1 MVGTGLWDNAAP
13 ALQHAESHGIRIP
26 MIQFRNLTL
35 ARGARRLIEDA
46 SLQIHPGWRVG
57 LVGANG
63 SGKSS
68 LFALLRGE
76 LHADRGDCEVP
87 AAWRIATVA
96 QETPALD
103 MPAIEYVL
111 DGDAELRGIEREL
124 VVLENSAEADHD
136 HDGHR
141 LGELHARLHEID
153 GYSARARAASL
164 LSGLGFADAEFENPV
179 SSFSGGWRMRLNLA
193 QALISRS
200 DLLLLDEPTNHLDL
214 DAVVWLEKWLT
225 GYRGTLL
232 LVSHDRDFLDA
243 CVTHIAHIYTQ
254 RLTLYTGN
262 YSAFEEARAAQLAG
276 QQAMYEKQQRTIAHL
291 ESYITRFRAKA
302 TKARQAQSRLKALD
316 RMEHIA
322 AAHVDAPFDFEFPAP
337 ARAPDPL
344 LTLDDV
350 TAGYAGH
357 TVLEGI
363 KLTLRPGARLG
374 LLGPNG
380 AGKSTLIKLLSGELA
395 PLSGQRFEGKGL
407 AIGYFAQHQL
417 EQLRPNESPL
427 WHLIHQEPRT
437 KEQLLRDYLGGFDF
451 RGGMADAPIAPFSGG
466 EKSRLALALLVRRRP
481 NLMLLDEPTNH
492 LDLDMRHALTK
503 ALAEYEGSMV
513 LVSHDRA
520 LLRTVCD
527 AFLLVVD
534 GRAVEFDGDLDDY
547 LEWLAGRRST
557 QAAAIDGAGPA
568 TEKVSRKEERQ
579 MAAQERQVKSARRR
593 PLAKEAEKLER
604 QIAVW
609 QKEKRLLDERL
620 ADPALY
626 AEANGGRLR
635 EVTQRQQEV
644 ARLIDE
650 AEHRWL
656 EVHAE
661 LEEMGEVSGQKA

>member
-1 MVGTGLWDNAAP
+1 MRPGPITTGIGWANCTRGLPRSTATAP
-13 ALQHAESHGIRIP
+13 APAP
-26 MIQFRNLTL
+26 
-35 ARGARRLIEDA
+35 RRC
-46 SLQIHPGWRVG
+46 S
-57 LVGANG
+57 
-63 SGKSS
+63 
-68 LFALLRGE
+68 
-76 LHADRGDCEVP
+76 
-87 AAWRIATVA
+87 
-96 QETPALD
+96 
-103 MPAIEYVL
+103 
-111 DGDAELRGIEREL
+111 
-124 VVLENSAEADHD
+124 
-136 HDGHR
+136 
-141 LGELHARLHEID
+141 
-153 GYSARARAASL
+153 
-164 LSGLGFADAEFENPV
+164 SGLGFADAEFERPV

-243 CVTHIAHIYTQ
+243 CVTHIAHIYAQ

-262 YSAFEEARAAQLAG
+262 YTAFEEARAAQLAG
-276 QQAMYEKQQRTIAHL
+276 QQAMYEKQQRTIEHL
-291 ESYITRFRAKA
+291 ENYIRRFRAKA

-344 LTLDDV
+344 LTLEDV
-350 TAGYAGH
+350 TAGYDGH

-363 KLTLRPGARLG
+363 KLTLRPGARMG

-417 EQLRPNESPL
+417 EQLRPSESPL
-427 WHLIHQEPRT
+427 WHLVHQEPRT

-547 LEWLAGRRST
+547 LEWLAARRSS
-557 QAAAIDGAGPA
+557 QAAGNASAGQSV
-568 TEKVSRKEERQ
+568 EKVSRKEERQ
-579 MAAQERQVKSARRR
+579 VAAARAAGKVRPPPVAGQGSGEAGAADRGVAEGEAGPRCAARGSGDLRRSRCGEAQGSDDAAAGTRAADRAVRAALAGSACGAGGDERGVKVKSSNAKGAKVRKGKQSIDTKDTKDTKDTGHEGRSDFISIRLSGLSVLRAKRGLHKVTIQLSRR
-593 PLAKEAEKLER
+593 PSPSCAR
-604 QIAVW
+604 ITPHCFYYIF
-609 QKEKRLLDERL
+609 LLLCPLCPLCHCFSGFQRVINSL
-620 ADPALY
+620 T
-626 AEANGGRLR
+626 R
-635 EVTQRQQEV
+635 VTGISRPGAGQMPRSI
-644 ARLIDE
+644 ARLPSKM
-650 AEHRWL
+650 R
-656 EVHAE
+656 
-661 LEEMGEVSGQKA
+661 